1 MNRLGFIVLSILS
14 QNGATNKLSSM
25 SVQEISDTEEFGYK
39 PNTIFKKI
47 KEFEDA
53 GYIGRGLEEGGRT
66 RSSSRTPDGNSWKG
80 RSRNEVTPEQKRQ
93 PDEKRPIIPRRENQ
107 NRKIKLLL

>member
-47 KEFEDA
+47 KHWKARSPSA
-53 GYIGRGLEEGGRT
+53 GNTIFFASMAISTGRIFKTPAT
-66 RSSSRTPDGNSWKG
+66 RNAW
-80 RSRNEVTPEQKRQ
+80 
-93 PDEKRPIIPRRENQ
+93 Q
-107 NRKIKLLL
+107 NRNGKVVE

>member
-53 GYIGRGLEEGGRT
+53 GYIGRGLKEGRADT
-66 RSSSRTPDGNSWKG
+66 FFRTPDGNSWKG
-80 RSRNEVTPEQKRQ
+80 RSMKRS
-93 PDEKRPIIPRRENQ
+93 DARTETTTGRKTSDNTTKGESEHEK
-107 NRKIKLLL
+107 

>member
-47 KEFEDA
+47 KEFPSGVRDEERVRPAFLQAAADISGVFEFLDFFEDCVRL
-53 GYIGRGLEEGGRT
+53 ITEFFRV
-66 RSSSRTPDGNSWKG
+66 GNLLN
-80 RSRNEVTPEQKRQ
+80 RH
-93 PDEKRPIIPRRENQ
+93 RR
-107 NRKIKLLL
+107 

>member
-39 PNTIFKKI
+39 SNTIFKKI
-47 KEFEDA
+47 KRSEEFEDA
-53 GYIGRGLEEGGRT
+53 GYIGRGLKEGRADTFFITDTGREFLEGAKHET
-66 RSSSRTPDGNSWKG
+66 K
-80 RSRNEVTPEQKRQ
+80 
-93 PDEKRPIIPRRENQ
+93 
-107 NRKIKLLL
+107 

>member
-53 GYIGRGLEEGGRT
+53 GYIGRGLKEGRADTFFITDTGREFLEGAKHET
-66 RSSSRTPDGNSWKG
+66 TTGRKTSDNTTKG
-80 RSRNEVTPEQKRQ
+80 ESEH
-93 PDEKRPIIPRRENQ
+93 EK
-107 NRKIKLLL
+107 

>member
-1 MNRLGFIVLSILS
+1 MNRLGFIVLSILR

-47 KEFEDA
+47 KEFEEG
-53 GYIGRGLEEGGRT
+53 GYIGRGLKEGRADTFFITSAGCEFLER
-66 RSSSRTPDGNSWKG
+66 
-80 RSRNEVTPEQKRQ
+80 
-93 PDEKRPIIPRRENQ
+93 EK
-107 NRKIKLLL
+107 K